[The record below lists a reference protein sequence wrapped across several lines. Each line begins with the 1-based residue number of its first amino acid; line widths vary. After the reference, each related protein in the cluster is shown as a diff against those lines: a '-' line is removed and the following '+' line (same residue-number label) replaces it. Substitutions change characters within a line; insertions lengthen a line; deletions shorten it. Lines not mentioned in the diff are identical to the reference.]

1 MPLLA
6 MTSRFCV
13 SFFLF
18 LVLVAGADAGGK
30 KKAAAGSKPWM
41 DTGGLSRAAFP
52 AGFTFGTAASAY
64 QVEGMAH
71 KDGRGPSIWDNFVKI
86 PGKFWAFL
94 GTGSRGL
101 TVEIYWLSR
110 WFVLQFVSFLYL
122 SRADC

>member
-1 MPLLA
+1 MPPLT
-6 MTSRFCV
+6 MTSLFCG

-18 LVLVAGADAGGK
+18 LVLLTGADAGGE

-71 KDGRGPSIWDNFVKI
+71 KDGRGPSIWDAFVKI
-86 PGKFWAFL
+86 PGKIWAYALQPAPVVSQFML
-94 GTGSRGL
+94 QS
-101 TVEIYWLSR
+101 VC
-110 WFVLQFVSFLYL
+110 FVYL